1 MAMMLSRRSA
11 LALALLAP
19 ACGRKRSYGF
29 PGYAFVA
36 NQDGGA
42 IAAVDLT
49 AFAVVR
55 HIRVSGRPSGI
66 VSNAAGVVALTS
78 DNASLHLIDPGTLSF
93 VRRIQVG
100 ATAVCMRPSSDA
112 LWVLCSEPSKLVR
125 IDVKTLTVSGGISLP
140 AGARDFDLNP
150 YADAAAVAY
159 SDSAVLAPLDGSKA
173 TRIDAGEAAGPVRF
187 RSDGRSLL
195 MGGKESRLLSVYD
208 TATRKV
214 ITRLPLSVKPENF
227 CFRGDGGQL
236 FITGE
241 GMDAVVVVYPHKMPQ
256 VAETVLAG
264 HAPGP
269 MAVSYGDPD
278 LLFVTNPQS
287 GNVTVLDVRS
297 RRVISVI
304 SVGAEPGFVTVTPDN
319 QYALVLNRRSGDM
332 SVIRIA
338 AITPKRNKFTPLFT
352 MVPVGSRPV
361 SAAVRAVI

>member
-1 MAMMLSRRSA
+1 
-11 LALALLAP
+11 
-19 ACGRKRSYGF
+19 
-29 PGYAFVA
+29 
-36 NQDGGA
+36 
-42 IAAVDLT
+42 
-49 AFAVVR
+49 
-55 HIRVSGRPSGI
+55 
-66 VSNAAGVVALTS
+66 
-78 DNASLHLIDPGTLSF
+78 
-93 VRRIQVG
+93 
-100 ATAVCMRPSSDA
+100 
-112 LWVLCSEPSKLVR
+112 
-125 IDVKTLTVSGGISLP
+125 
-140 AGARDFDLNP
+140 
-150 YADAAAVAY
+150 
-159 SDSAVLAPLDGSKA
+159 
-173 TRIDAGEAAGPVRF
+173 
-187 RSDGRSLL
+187 